1 MDEVYVYAGN
11 LLTGEVCSVIVE
23 NDDDLIYDAAERFN
37 ESFDYAPMVWARRTI
52 RRICHRPCVLKAEG
66 FSSFNSLTSFSPPFL
81 SGRGFCMFSLA
92 PPF

>member
-37 ESFDYAPMVWARRTI
+37 ESFDYAPMVWAVYDTDLGEDQ
-52 RRICHRPCVLKAEG
+52 CDLE
-66 FSSFNSLTSFSPPFL
+66 FNNYFVEQYDEYITD
-81 SGRGFCMFSLA
+81 LA
-92 PPF
+92 S